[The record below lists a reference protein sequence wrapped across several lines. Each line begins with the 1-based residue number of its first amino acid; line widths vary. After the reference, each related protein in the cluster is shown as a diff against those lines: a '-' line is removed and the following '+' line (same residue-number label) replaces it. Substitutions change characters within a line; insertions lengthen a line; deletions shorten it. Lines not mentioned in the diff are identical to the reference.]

1 VRASSVVLL
10 PHAPASVAVARR
22 RLGSELF
29 ASGVLE
35 AVIDDVNVVISELL
49 SNALR
54 HARPLP
60 SGQIRL
66 TWARNGDLIE
76 VAVTDGGAMTEP
88 RRSSPTLSSL
98 GGRGLGIVETL
109 AEYWG
114 VRYEDGGTTVWA
126 VLRSRR
132 TTGTSTR
139 TDVDAPRATATSLSD
154 MSEQPP
160 AVNALN
166 GTR

>member
-1 VRASSVVLL
+1 MLL

-66 TWARNGDLIE
+66 TWARDGDMIE

-88 RRSSPTLSSL
+88 RRSRPTLSSL

-126 VLRSRR
+126 VLRSPS
-132 TTGTSTR
+132 TSAANGR
-139 TDVDAPRATATSLSD
+139 AAADSPRATVNPMSD
-154 MSEQPP
+154 MSQTPP
-160 AVNALN
+160 ANLLN
-166 GTR
+166 RTR

>member
-29 ASGVLE
+29 ASGVVE

-88 RRSSPTLSSL
+88 RRSRPTLSSL

-126 VLRSRR
+126 VLRSPR
-132 TTGTSTR
+132 TTGANTR
-139 TDVDAPRATATSLSD
+139 TDVDAPRATVTPLSD

-160 AVNALN
+160 AANILN